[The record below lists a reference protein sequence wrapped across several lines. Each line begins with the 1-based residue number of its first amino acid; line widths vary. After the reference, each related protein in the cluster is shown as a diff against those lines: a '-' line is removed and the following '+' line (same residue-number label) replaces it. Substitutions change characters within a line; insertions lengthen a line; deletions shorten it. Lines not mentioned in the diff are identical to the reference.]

1 MIIGVSIMEYEVV
14 EGKDKGDVMLY
25 ALSTC
30 VWCRKTKR
38 LLSEIGVKY
47 RYIFIDRLDPEE
59 KDKVVAEME
68 KWNPRC
74 SFPTL
79 VINKEKCIVGF
90 KDAEIKEEL
99 GDG

>member
-1 MIIGVSIMEYEVV
+1 MSEVNHIKG
-14 EGKDKGDVMLY
+14 ENKGDVFLY

-38 LLSEIGVKY
+38 LLDSLEVEY
-47 RYIFIDRLDPEE
+47 SYIFMDQLEGDI
-59 KDKVVAEME
+59 KDKRMKELE

-79 VINKEKCIVGF
+79 VINKDKCIVGF
-90 KDAEIKEEL
+90 KEDEIKKEL
-99 GDG
+99 E